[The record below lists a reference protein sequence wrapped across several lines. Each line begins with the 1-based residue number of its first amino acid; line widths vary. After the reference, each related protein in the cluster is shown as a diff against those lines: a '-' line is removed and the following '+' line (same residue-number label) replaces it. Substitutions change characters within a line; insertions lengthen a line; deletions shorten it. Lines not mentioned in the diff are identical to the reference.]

1 MRTKVSLTR
10 GRRSSTVYPAMA
22 SLALALSASSFPP
35 SSYAWATASPGA
47 IAWTSCPEDLLA
59 PHPELRERISCAKLN
74 APLDHHVPSK
84 GSITLDIL
92 RVAAANGAAREGSVF
107 MNHGGPGGAGRSRTL
122 NYAEV
127 FRLAK
132 EEDSVTRGQHYLDK
146 HFDLVAVEPRGVG
159 PSSAFFC
166 RSEQLLPTYRDVTSY
181 RDEANLARAENA
193 QRAIAESCLAQ
204 PQVRY
209 INTEQTALDM
219 ELVRSALGDEK
230 LNYFGT
236 SYGTTLGSW
245 YGRLFPERIGRMVLD
260 SNMNWT
266 RSPGETWLSQP
277 AARQRSFEQLL
288 APYVAARPDIYSLGK
303 RSKAIIRSTHALSP
317 GVLAASRGFIV
328 VHNTRFIEESAAA
341 LLAAHVIDRF
351 LRSDPN
357 LTLDALCS
365 QVKGHAFSRDSE
377 IDELAREFADF
388 YAEALLTEPAPAKP
402 LLLTPGGATY
412 AAVSCNDAPSLSQQP
427 STWRALGDKYA
438 IKHPIGGSEP
448 TMRPCMYWGV
458 SNVEAP
464 PLKRLARGE
473 GIVMVQ
479 AEYDNQTPEKGAFR
493 AWTKVPNASMIYA
506 PGEAKHTMFVGTNQ
520 CVDKHVGDFFAFGIR
535 PGRLES
541 CHQDQPTGSL
551 HNTPEGAMASGYRD
565 RTRAAE
571 MIERVQQE
579 NDRDDTMFPDSPL
592 KGTTWGNQ

>member
-1 MRTKVSLTR
+1 
-10 GRRSSTVYPAMA
+10 
-22 SLALALSASSFPP
+22 
-35 SSYAWATASPGA
+35 
-47 IAWTSCPEDLLA
+47 
-59 PHPELRERISCAKLN
+59 
-74 APLDHHVPSK
+74 LDHHVPSK
-84 GSITLDIL
+84 GTITLDIL
-92 RVAAANGAAREGSVF
+92 RVAAANGATREGSIF

-122 NYAEV
+122 DYAEV

-193 QRAIAESCLAQ
+193 QRVIAEGCLAQ

-245 YGRLFPERIGRMVLD
+245 YGRLFPERLGRMVLD

-266 RSPGETWLSQP
+266 KSPGETWLSQP

-288 APYVAARPDIYSLGK
+288 APYVAARSDIYALGEG
-303 RSKAIIRSTHALSP
+303 SKAIIRDTHALSP
-317 GVLAASRGFIV
+317 GVLAASRGFFV
-328 VHNTRFIEESAAA
+328 VHNTRFIEENAAA
-341 LLAAHVIDRF
+341 LLAAHVIDRY

-357 LTLDALCS
+357 LTLDALRG
-365 QVKGHAFSRDSE
+365 QIEEHTFSRDSE
-377 IDELAREFADF
+377 IDELSREFADF
-388 YAEALLTEPAPAKP
+388 YAEALFTEPAPETP
-402 LLLTPGGATY
+402 LLLSPFSATY

-427 STWRALGDKYA
+427 SVWRALGDKYA
-438 IKHPIGGSEP
+438 VKHPVGGSEP

-458 SNVEAP
+458 SNVAAP
-464 PLKRLARGE
+464 PLERLTRGE

-479 AEYDNQTPEKGAFR
+479 AEFDNQTPEEGAFR
-493 AWTKVPNASMIYA
+493 TWSKVPNASMIYA
-506 PGEAKHTMFVGTNQ
+506 PGEAKHTVFVGTNR
-520 CVDKHVGDFFAFGIR
+520 CVDKHVSDFFAFGIR
-535 PGRLES
+535 PGRLET
-541 CHQDQPTGSL
+541 CHQDQSTGSM
-551 HNTPEGAMASGYRD
+551 HNAPGGAMTSGYRD

-571 MIERVQQE
+571 MIERVQRE
-579 NDRDDTMFPDSPL
+579 NDRDDTLFLDSPL
-592 KGTTWGNQ
+592 KGPARRNQQITEQQAGHQRAQKGNKQ